1 MELNGYMAHDAF
13 LLLKAA
19 IEDAGAADPVK
30 IAESLTKVTVE
41 GVTGT
46 IILSPEDHNPVGKQ
60 AAIVRVESADYIFQE
75 KYGVE

>member
-19 IEDAGAADPVK
+19 IEDAGAADSVK

-46 IILSPEDHNPVGKQ
+46 IKLSPEDHNPSGKE

-75 KYGVE
+75 NNGVK